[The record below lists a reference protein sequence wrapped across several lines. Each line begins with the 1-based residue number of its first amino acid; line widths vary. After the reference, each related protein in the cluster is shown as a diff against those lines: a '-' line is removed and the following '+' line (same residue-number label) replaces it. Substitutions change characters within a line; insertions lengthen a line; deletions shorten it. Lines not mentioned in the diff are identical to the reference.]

1 MCRIASF
8 IQEVREVRQAAERLY
23 GMRQPAS
30 GCEDDHARRLV
41 NDGPHR
47 GRAAPKIFYHLCVAG
62 HGDDFT
68 FAATESELRNMPSRM
83 CIVRRQGALH
93 CWQVAL
99 LHCW

>member
-41 NDGPHR
+41 NDGSQCGR
-47 GRAAPKIFYHLCVAG
+47 GASMMFYH
-62 HGDDFT
+62 
-68 FAATESELRNMPSRM
+68 P
-83 CIVRRQGALH
+83 
-93 CWQVAL
+93 
-99 LHCW
+99 